1 MKNSFTEQR
10 FEKAVG
16 KILARNYILLDTIWN
31 DSFLVHYDFIASNEV
46 IFEVKYSFRNDFSRI
61 LAMIENY
68 FAAGRADRVI
78 FVINLPGEAYGRLAD
93 GYKKEP
99 GIPILTLDNLLYLC
113 GGDEGLKS
121 ELLSCISFST
131 ETVTP
136 LPPDEKVA
144 YMLKGAT
151 KAGVPAVG
159 KIRKSFRKE
168 LAEIAPGGQDAKRY
182 EEFCGKLI
190 ETIFCD
196 SLDPPVTQQKNNRDR
211 FRFDLVAA
219 LKNDPKSFWRFIYDK
234 FDSCFIL
241 IECKNYKEA
250 IGQEQIYLTERY
262 LYQNALRNVALIF
275 TREGADKSAYEA
287 TKDILKEHGKLML
300 IFDDRDVGCL
310 ERVYEAYIKDGSGP
324 SPSDYLMDKVKQ
336 FLLDLDK

>member
-93 GYKKEP
+93 GYKKES

-121 ELLSCISFST
+121 ELLSCI
-131 ETVTP
+131 
-136 LPPDEKVA
+136 
-144 YMLKGAT
+144 
-151 KAGVPAVG
+151 
-159 KIRKSFRKE
+159 
-168 LAEIAPGGQDAKRY
+168 
-182 EEFCGKLI
+182 
-190 ETIFCD
+190 
-196 SLDPPVTQQKNNRDR
+196 
-211 FRFDLVAA
+211 
-219 LKNDPKSFWRFIYDK
+219 
-234 FDSCFIL
+234 
-241 IECKNYKEA
+241 
-250 IGQEQIYLTERY
+250 
-262 LYQNALRNVALIF
+262 
-275 TREGADKSAYEA
+275 
-287 TKDILKEHGKLML
+287 
-300 IFDDRDVGCL
+300 
-310 ERVYEAYIKDGSGP
+310 
-324 SPSDYLMDKVKQ
+324 
-336 FLLDLDK
+336 